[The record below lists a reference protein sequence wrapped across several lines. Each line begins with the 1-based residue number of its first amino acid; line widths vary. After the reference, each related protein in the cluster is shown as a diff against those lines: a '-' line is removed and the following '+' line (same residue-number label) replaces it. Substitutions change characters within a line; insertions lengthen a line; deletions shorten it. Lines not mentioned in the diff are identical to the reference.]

1 MQLPGVRTMTKPNS
15 YISIR
20 QKRLTEFNDSTW
32 QLFGDL
38 VKS

>member
-1 MQLPGVRTMTKPNS
+1 MTKPNS

-20 QKRLTEFNDSTW
+20 QKRLIEFNDSTVDDSTW